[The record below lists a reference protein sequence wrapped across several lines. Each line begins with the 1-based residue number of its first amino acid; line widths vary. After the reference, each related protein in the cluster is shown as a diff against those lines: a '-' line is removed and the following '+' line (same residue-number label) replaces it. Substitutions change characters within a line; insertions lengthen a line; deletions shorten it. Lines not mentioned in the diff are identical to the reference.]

1 MGFGNYSHEAHEAI
15 NRARV
20 ELPRQEV
27 FKQRACHPL
36 MDPKGVH
43 LRESRDSA
51 EHPNSL
57 AIAFA
62 LDVTGSMGDIPDLLA
77 RRELSKF
84 MQILLDC
91 GVTDPQ
97 LLFLAVGD
105 ATCDKAPLQVGQFE
119 STAEL
124 MDRWLTWTFLEGGGG
139 AGDTESYELAFYF
152 AAQHTE
158 TDCWVKRKKRGYLF
172 VTGDEKPY
180 PAVSKHQIDTLIGE
194 RLDEDVPIAA
204 VVAAAQETYEPF
216 FLIPD
221 EGRRKRCERAWRD
234 LLGDHVLCL
243 ERPADTCY
251 VAAGAIALSE
261 RLVTDLDALASAL
274 GRAGAASAQVGSV
287 VRALTPYAATLGRDG
302 APAPTLDA
310 AKPGGEGPSG
320 WRRFFKR

>member
-15 NRARV
+15 TSARA

-27 FKQRACHPL
+27 FKQRACHAQ

-51 EHPNSL
+51 EHPHSL

-91 GVTDPQ
+91 GVADPQ
-97 LLFLAVGD
+97 LLFLAIGD
-105 ATCDKAPLQVGQFE
+105 ATCDRAPLQVGQFE

-124 MDRWLTWTFLEGGGG
+124 MDRWLTWSFLEGGGG
-139 AGDTESYELAFYF
+139 PGLHESYELAFYF

-158 TDCWVKRKKRGYLF
+158 TDCWVKRKQRGYLF
-172 VTGDEKPY
+172 VTGDENPY

-194 RLDEDVPIAA
+194 RLDDDVPIAA
-204 VVAAAQETYEPF
+204 AVAAAQETYEPF

-221 EGRRKRCERAWRD
+221 AGRRARCERAWRD

-261 RLVTDLDALASAL
+261 KVVSDLDALAVTL
-274 GRAGAASAQVGSV
+274 ERAGAPREQVGSV
-287 VRALTPYAATLGRDG
+287 VRALTPYAASLGRDG
-302 APAPTLDA
+302 APTPPLEP
-310 AKPGGEGPSG
+310 AKMGAEGPSG
-320 WRRFFKR
+320 WKRFFRR